1 MESSAIGAAESP
13 FAIQFVPAP
22 SDGSE
27 GFAILPFAALLTG
40 ALFTIGIAVLLIVV
54 LAIRR
59 KRDGHGAG
67 LCDGKEK
74 HIGMDITVTTPL
86 EMGMG
91 QQKYVVAYTLKQ
103 GVEKQPDILSAQ
115 KTQGSASVPSIKDM
129 GGRAG
134 SPVGM
139 MRPPELATGTIYA
152 AGYDHQQKST
162 PSSRQSTLKR
172 TADNTANNYSLLQQQ
187 QQQQH
192 LSGSSKYSTELLEYE
207 KPYTTPASTTTTT
220 AATSAMTATGQHTLQ
235 YNHNPPPLVD
245 PYAYKS
251 SPSDTMGY
259 RLPGLTGDP
268 YHHGQHHSSQHHS
281 SSTGGGSS
289 SLKTAALG
297 TGTTAGGQVVSRA
310 NTTSA
315 GANPE
320 YRYSGSEFVT
330 DLLDFSTAPSP
341 SSSHSHPGGMPGTA
355 TLTKNRNR
363 QHIITD
369 TLPGPE
375 SCV

>member
-1 MESSAIGAAESP
+1 MNVSY
-13 FAIQFVPAP
+13 
-22 SDGSE
+22 DDTD
-27 GFAILPFAALLTG
+27 GFAILPLAALLTG
-40 ALFTIGIAVLLIVV
+40 ALFTIGIAVLLVVV

-59 KRDGHGAG
+59 KRDGHGTG

-115 KTQGSASVPSIKDM
+115 KTGSASVQSIKDM
-129 GGRAG
+129 GGGGGKPGGA
-134 SPVGM
+134 
-139 MRPPELATGTIYA
+139 IYA
-152 AGYDHQQKST
+152 TQGYDQPQQKST

-172 TADNTANNYSLLQQQ
+172 TADTANSYSLLQQQ
-187 QQQQH
+187 QQQQQQH
-192 LSGSSKYSTELLEYE
+192 QQPIGTSKYSAELLEYE
-207 KPYTTPASTTTTT
+207 KPYTNYQPA
-220 AATSAMTATGQHTLQ
+220 LQ
-235 YNHNPPPLVD
+235 YNHNPPPLSVD

-251 SPSDTMGY
+251 SPLGDGTAGY
-259 RLPGLTGDP
+259 RLPGEYQQPGVELAGGNPLDYRNAP
-268 YHHGQHHSSQHHS
+268 SHS
-281 SSTGGGSS
+281 SSSGNLKQSCLTSASS
-289 SLKTAALG
+289 SGTPS
-297 TGTTAGGQVVSRA
+297 TGTATSGTVGRGTAGTA
-310 NTTSA
+310 
-315 GANPE
+315 ANPE

-330 DLLDFSTAPSP
+330 DLLDFGSAPSP
-341 SSSHSHPGGMPGTA
+341 SSGSSNVVGA